1 VRRRDQQPVVGQ
13 GARQRAPV
21 LNGIVAGALLLM
33 FALLSFGIGE
43 EIYRCD
49 ILRET
54 NCD

>member
-1 VRRRDQQPVVGQ
+1 VVCVVVTSNLSW
-13 GARQRAPV
+13 AKAPGNV
-21 LNGIVAGALLLM
+21 HRCSTASSLGPC

-49 ILRET
+49 ILRVT